1 MLTNRLWDNRDS
13 LHQQLASC
21 VQYNLVTYYRCLQE
35 MVQFLE
41 GFAAS
46 GAHEEL
52 LENLKEWTDTES
64 KPQDAQEPP
73 AKPFRRQIVWFNL
86 LGFLALHLAAVYGFY
101 LGITQC
107 SPLTIIWSK

>member
-1 MLTNRLWDNRDS
+1 MSSTILSSATI
-13 LHQQLASC
+13 
-21 VQYNLVTYYRCLQE
+21 VQE

-52 LENLKEWTDTES
+52 LENLKEWTDES
-64 KPQDAQEPP
+64 KPQDAQQPP

-86 LGFLALHLAAVYGFY
+86 LGFLALHLAAVYGLY
-101 LGITQC
+101 LAITQC

>member
-1 MLTNRLWDNRDS
+1 M
-13 LHQQLASC
+13 C
-21 VQYNLVTYYRCLQE
+21 PVQYFQVLIIVQE

-64 KPQDAQEPP
+64 KTQDAQQQPP

-86 LGFLALHLAAVYGFY
+86 LGFLALHLAAVYGLY
-101 LGITQC
+101 LAITQC
-107 SPLTIIWSK
+107 SPLTIIWSE